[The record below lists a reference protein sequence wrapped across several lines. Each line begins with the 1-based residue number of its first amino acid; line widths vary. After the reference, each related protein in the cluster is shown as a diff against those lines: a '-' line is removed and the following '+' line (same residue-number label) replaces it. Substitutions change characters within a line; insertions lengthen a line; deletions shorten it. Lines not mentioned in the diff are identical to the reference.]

1 MKRESIAAEIAHPD
15 GFSVSVEHHLAHRY
29 CAGSR
34 LQSLLTE
41 ILDQLPGMRCGN
53 RLSICMPSYNEGRAI
68 GDTLARYSMLQ
79 KSRFGA
85 DLDPES
91 FEINVLLNRPSHR
104 SPIDS
109 EARNAIE
116 RFQAA
121 HPEYAI
127 NMAEVT
133 FDFEKTPL
141 MGTVFGILADAT
153 LARNVRRKVCD
164 SRKKQLILRTT
175 GADVSGLNPYFL
187 DRTMEIFARGGIW
200 AHRSES
206 RLPAGLLKEFPLLHV
221 MQTLA
226 VFLLRRFHGI
236 VVNGPFSYT
245 AEAYCLSGG
254 FDLSRHIGEEIDLS
268 SRINALTRQY
278 PGSGRFVCDR
288 VHDLTYDPRRVLHAL
303 FSGRVLA
310 DRYNKFGEAEVE
322 ASVRA
327 APAWNELCAHSLPAS
342 CQLTEGNLSREV
354 SAYYRIYLRK
364 ALASATDCL
373 DREGIYSRVE
383 SIFRRAFR
391 FGGISRFRFL
401 RSEDIRDHC
410 VEIDDISNLLQQMEN
425 RRFPVRLLV

>member
-127 NMAEVT
+127 
-133 FDFEKTPL
+133 
-141 MGTVFGILADAT
+141 
-153 LARNVRRKVCD
+153 
-164 SRKKQLILRTT
+164 Q
-175 GADVSGLNPYFL
+175 
-187 DRTMEIFARGGIW
+187 
-200 AHRSES
+200 
-206 RLPAGLLKEFPLLHV
+206 RL
-221 MQTLA
+221 
-226 VFLLRRFHGI
+226 
-236 VVNGPFSYT
+236 S
-245 AEAYCLSGG
+245 
-254 FDLSRHIGEEIDLS
+254 
-268 SRINALTRQY
+268 
-278 PGSGRFVCDR
+278 
-288 VHDLTYDPRRVLHAL
+288 
-303 FSGRVLA
+303 
-310 DRYNKFGEAEVE
+310 
-322 ASVRA
+322 
-327 APAWNELCAHSLPAS
+327 
-342 CQLTEGNLSREV
+342 
-354 SAYYRIYLRK
+354 
-364 ALASATDCL
+364 
-373 DREGIYSRVE
+373 
-383 SIFRRAFR
+383 
-391 FGGISRFRFL
+391 
-401 RSEDIRDHC
+401 
-410 VEIDDISNLLQQMEN
+410 
-425 RRFPVRLLV
+425 